1 MRAKDS
7 RPCGVSRASRQN
19 PSSPL
24 PRNCR
29 FRAIGASLRR
39 ELCKGSAGIMVRPI
53 ASLPRP
59 EKSLPKS
66 RIGYGNSLMLSLRQT
81 ALARPCSGPRQ
92 TRRQACLP
100 RKPLVPSINKS
111 QLTNPLRSSNKSPP
125 VFAKVRKRDATN
137 PADRPAQSG
146 LRRGFALSCSK
157 MHRAGESN
165 SPMASQFPSP
175 RLLP

>member
-1 MRAKDS
+1 MSIAGGAPTPSPGKNCKKGGRLPGLPEFSFARLKQNMRAKDS

-66 RIGYGNSLMLSLRQT
+66 RIGCGNSLMLSLRQT

-125 VFAKVRKRDATN
+125 VF
-137 PADRPAQSG
+137 
-146 LRRGFALSCSK
+146 
-157 MHRAGESN
+157 
-165 SPMASQFPSP
+165 
-175 RLLP
+175 